1 MFLIVPYLMIKSILI
16 LITIQ
21 IFLFAHSQVVLVVS
35 KNFNSSK
42 ASLACYE
49 DGKQLF
55 DTIDVN
61 IGTKGL
67 GWGLSD
73 IKIPHKNSEPIKRE
87 GDKKAPAG
95 AFKLTKIFGYEKN
108 KNFHMPYIY
117 ASKNLICVDDAD
129 SKYYNQLIY
138 MEKARPK
145 SFEFMRRDD
154 NQYELGILVEHN
166 KKALKGR
173 GSCIFMHVRK
183 SKDASTAGCTSMSLH
198 NLKKITSW
206 LDKSKNPT
214 LIQIPKAYAKEVLKL
229 YPELKDSKLLK

>member
-1 MFLIVPYLMIKSILI
+1 MIKSILI
-16 LITIQ
+16 LISIQ
-21 IFLFAHSQVVLVVS
+21 IFLFADNQIVLVVS
-35 KNFNSSK
+35 KDFNSSK

-49 DGKQLF
+49 NGKQLF
-55 DTIDVN
+55 NTMHVN

-67 GWGLSD
+67 GWGISD
-73 IKIPHKNSEPIKRE
+73 IKIPHKNSEPVKKE

-95 AFKLTKIFGYEKN
+95 AFRLTKIFGYEKN

-117 ASKNLICVDDAD
+117 ASKNLICVDDVD
-129 SKYYNQLIY
+129 SIYYNQLIN
-138 MEKARPK
+138 MNKVRPK

-166 KKALKGR
+166 KEAIKGR

-183 SKDASTAGCTSMSLH
+183 SENTSTAGCTSMNLKS
-198 NLKKITSW
+198 LKKIALW

-229 YPELKDSKLLK
+229 YPELKSSELLK